1 MPCRKLGKSIT
12 DIQFRAHA
20 TNVLSSLITHMTLFS
35 NRLPQFLNLAR
46 HVHGF
51 LQEIGQGIQ
60 HIASRVEDL
69 VAFVQ
74 RANDIREITG
84 EVRF

>member
-1 MPCRKLGKSIT
+1 MHCGV
-12 DIQFRAHA
+12 A
-20 TNVLSSLITHMTLFS
+20 
-35 NRLPQFLNLAR
+35 RLPALAILLAKSRPSSIRYRSR

-60 HIASRVEDL
+60 HVASRVEDL

-74 RANDIREITG
+74 QANDIREITG
-84 EVRF
+84 EVRCALDCCTFSCLFGRQQ